1 MSDADDI
8 LRSYQQL
15 QRFRRD
21 CLRILRRCAESQEI
35 IREMREAEK
44 NKKMNPVPEKKP
56 TKKQQAVL
64 DMFDTAIK
72 DAKEYDDAQRKF
84 ARSFHQSFKLAK
96 KAGWTPSELFTEMSR
111 METSGAQLKQ
121 ARSEF
126 LRFCRGEPDVKPKTD
141 QWNGWL

>member
-15 QRFRRD
+15 QKLYRD
-21 CLRILRRCAESQEI
+21 TLRILRRCAESQEI

-72 DAKEYDDAQRKF
+72 AGREYDEVQKRF
-84 ARSFHQSFKLAK
+84 AHSFHQAFKLAK
-96 KAGWTPSELFTEMSR
+96 KAGWTPSELFVEMAR
-111 METSGAQLKQ
+111 METTGAQLQQ

-126 LRFCRGEPDVKPKTD
+126 AAFCRGEPDVRPKTD
-141 QWNGWL
+141 EWNGWL